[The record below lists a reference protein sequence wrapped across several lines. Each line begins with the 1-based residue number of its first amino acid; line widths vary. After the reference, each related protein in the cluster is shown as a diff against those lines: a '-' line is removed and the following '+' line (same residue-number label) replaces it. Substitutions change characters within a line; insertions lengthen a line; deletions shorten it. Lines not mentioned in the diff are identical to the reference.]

1 MNKVFLIGRLTAKPE
16 LRYTNS
22 NKAYCRFS
30 LAVQRNYKNQDGEY
44 ESDFI
49 NCEIWDKQAEN
60 LCNYQDKGSKIALEG
75 RIQFT
80 RYEVN
85 GEMKNYTSVV
95 CNNIEF
101 LDSKKTEAPKEKPKE
116 EPKDPFADFGDTVSL
131 SDNFL
136 D

>member
-30 LAVQRNYKNQDGEY
+30 LAVQRNYKNQNGEY

-95 CNNIEF
+95 CSNIEF

-116 EPKDPFADFGDTVSL
+116 EQKDPFADFGDTVSL
-131 SDNFL
+131 SDSFL